1 MVRKEV
7 EFQLAGKTYRAIPN
21 FHFVDMVET
30 RFDFDSYA
38 QRLSLGKTKISDI
51 AWVIYS
57 ALKANGHDVE
67 YSKVGDLVLDTPLP
81 EIAKTT
87 ADLIGAVLYNGPEKP
102 LPPPTD
108 DVEGKSNAL

>member
-7 EFQLAGKTYRAIPN
+7 EFQLAGKTYRVVPN

-38 QRLSLGKTKISDI
+38 QRLSLGKTRISDI
-51 AWVIYS
+51 AWVVYS
-57 ALKANGHDVE
+57 ALKANGHDFE
-67 YSKVGDLVLDTPLP
+67 YNAVGELVLQTPLAD
-81 EIAKTT
+81 IAKVT

-102 LPPPTD
+102 LPPA
-108 DVEGKSNAL
+108 DVPEGKPNAL

>member
-7 EFQLAGKTYRAIPN
+7 EFQLAGKTYRVVPN

-51 AWVIYS
+51 AWVVYA
-57 ALKANGHDVE
+57 ALKANGHDFE
-67 YSKVGDLVLDTPLP
+67 YNAVGELVLQTPLP
-81 EIAKTT
+81 EIAKVT

-102 LPPPTD
+102 LPPA
-108 DVEGKSNAL
+108 DVPEGKPNAL

>member
-7 EFQLAGKTYRAIPN
+7 EFQLAGKTYRVIPN

-38 QRLSLGKTKISDI
+38 QRLSLGKTRISDI

-57 ALKANGHDVE
+57 SLKANGHDVE
-67 YSKVGDLVLDTPLP
+67 YNKVGDLVLETPLP
-81 EIAKTT
+81 EIAKVT

-102 LPPPTD
+102 LPPSEPS
-108 DVEGKSNAL
+108 EGK